1 MDLAREGKNKLEDE
15 KLSSNQV
22 SIASDLPKLVMNS
35 NFVEGNNEQDIPNI
49 NQTRMVKFGDF
60 EPIDV
65 NNLLSLP
72 IPSDVA
78 SVRKGS
84 TREDEDPVD
93 DLHDTGWTLVTRC
106 RPQKMSSHKEST
118 KRHVR
123 ERW

>member
-1 MDLAREGKNKLEDE
+1 MNLAHEGKIELEDE

-22 SIASDLPKLVMNS
+22 NLASELPNLVMTCS
-35 NFVEGNNEQDIPNI
+35 FVEGNNEQDIPNI

-72 IPSDVA
+72 IPSDAA

-93 DLHDTGWTLVTRC
+93 DLHDTGWTLVTPC